1 MSDKI
6 TLHDFYNIRVY
17 DPIEN
22 KAKSNKI
29 NNAYEFVKEE
39 VFSKQE
45 EIRNLENKL
54 LYLSKKDKDKIE
66 SFLCLRCKVSHLI
79 FRSINKKL
87 QKFSFNNKPLGF
99 YSELTRE
106 LFPNALQ
113 DNGHKYLKLN
123 LSEELVNLSEEFE
136 SKLPKDL
143 KNIIEKK
150 RIPIN
155 WKLKEIK
162 EKIDEF
168 NKLMKE
174 FNHKSK
180 NESNNKSRNKS
191 KNFESISLPLGIEIV
206 FSFNNKLAGLAT
218 WADQKFTT
226 NKEVK
231 KILEE
236 NGFDSLTIW
245 LKLTKISLSKLKDAW
260 RYKLNSDL
268 PPELE
273 RLLVSYKI
281 EYKKAKSKY
290 IIKNRRSY
298 GWMPDETFL
307 KSLDPPQKDYENLRL
322 INQVYSW
329 YMKYRET
336 IESNN
341 PDNNTSIPFEIDLI
355 EVNRFIA
362 KNLKEDLQEIVNR
375 KFEKLKPDFLKNPF
389 KMKIL
394 KLWCQ
399 GKSQRNIA
407 EILSIPQTTVFRFLK
422 GLDPFLK
429 DVCLEVIP
437 RFEKKL
443 NLLYKNKNYLHNSFL
458 EFHLDKPLDEET
470 LIDTIKELLELIK
483 NSKTDIKYIEYLNE
497 YCYKLLTRPNSNVEI
512 KNKKNSI
519 TFFQELVIEYL
530 KNE

>member
-1 MSDKI
+1 MSDKK
-6 TLHDFYNIRVY
+6 TLDDFYNIRVY

-39 VFSKQE
+39 FSSKKE
-45 EIRNLENKL
+45 EIKNLENKL
-54 LYLSKKDKDKIE
+54 LFLSKKDKDKIE
-66 SFLCLRCKVSHLI
+66 SFLCLRCKVSNLI

-87 QKFSFNNKPLGF
+87 KKFCFKNRPLGF

-113 DNGHKYLKLN
+113 DNGNKYLKLN

-143 KNIIEKK
+143 KNIIKKK

-168 NKLMKE
+168 NNLMKE
-174 FNHKSK
+174 LNHQ
-180 NESNNKSRNKS
+180 SNNTTKNKSNNKS

-218 WADQKFTT
+218 WADQKFIT
-226 NKEVK
+226 NKVVK
-231 KILEE
+231 KVLEDY
-236 NGFDSLTIW
+236 GFDSETIW
-245 LKLTKISLSKLKDAW
+245 LKLTKISLSRLKDAW

-268 PPELE
+268 PSELK

-281 EYKKAKSKY
+281 IYKKAKSKY
-290 IIKNRRSY
+290 KKKNRRSY

-307 KSLDPPQKDYENLRL
+307 KSLDPPQIDYENLRL

-336 IESNN
+336 IQINN
-341 PDNNTSIPFEIDLI
+341 PDNNTSNPFEIDVI

-375 KFEKLKPDFLKNPF
+375 KFEKLKPYFLKNPF
-389 KMKIL
+389 KLKIL

-399 GKSQRNIA
+399 GKSQRTIA
-407 EILSIPQTTVFRFLK
+407 DILSIPQTKVFRFLK
-422 GLDPFLK
+422 ELDPFIK
-429 DVCLEVIP
+429 DVCIEVIP

-458 EFHLDKPLDEET
+458 EFHLDKPLDEIT
-470 LIDTIKELLELIK
+470 LVETIKELLELIK

-497 YCYKLLTRPNSNVEI
+497 YCYELLTRPNSNVEI

-519 TFFQELVIEYL
+519 SFFQELVIEYL
-530 KNE
+530 NNE